1 MQDIS
6 KCKNLIVPSDKTS
19 KSDVG
24 RIVKVKIDCINK
36 AVRLK
41 SKLMQW
47 TDTDQVL
54 NWFTGLEKQTYS
66 FFKFDVVDFYPSI
79 SEELVIKS
87 LKFAG
92 IYTSVPTED
101 LSLIKNACKSVLYE
115 QGNLWQKKRAN
126 NTSSLFDVAQG
137 SFMGAELCELV
148 GFFLLDWLKN
158 IFGLERVGLYR
169 DDGLAVLPNSS
180 GFKVERLKKH
190 LQGH

>member
-1 MQDIS
+1 
-6 KCKNLIVPSDKTS
+6 
-19 KSDVG
+19 
-24 RIVKVKIDCINK
+24 
-36 AVRLK
+36 
-41 SKLMQW
+41 MQW

-79 SEELVIKS
+79 SEELVTKS

-126 NTSSLFDVAQG
+126 NTSSLFDVAHRSQ
-137 SFMGAELCELV
+137 MQ
-148 GFFLLDWLKN
+148 LKRGK
-158 IFGLERVGLYR
+158 FV
-169 DDGLAVLPNSS
+169 
-180 GFKVERLKKH
+180 KK
-190 LQGH
+190 